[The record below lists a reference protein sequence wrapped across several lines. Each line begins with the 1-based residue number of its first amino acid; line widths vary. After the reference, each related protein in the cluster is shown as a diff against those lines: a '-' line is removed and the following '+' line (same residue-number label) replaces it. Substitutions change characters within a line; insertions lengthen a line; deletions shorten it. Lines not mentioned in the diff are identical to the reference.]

1 MMPGETKDRN
11 AGEGAYMEELYKTLL
26 DKSETAIY
34 VIDIHTHEV
43 IYVNRKAKE
52 VFQIDSDLSGKCC
65 YQSLYHRSE
74 RCGECP
80 VMLPGEKDRWE
91 RELYYHKKY
100 YSVKGQKVDW
110 SGQEAYA
117 LYYEDVTDEKQVSEQ
132 LKRTKEEVRKK
143 YQDEL
148 IYREKNVTENI
159 LTMSRLNLTYWIVE
173 EMRVGAKGGYENQYR
188 HTMDFEE
195 RMGAYARKVWLTER
209 QKQRLSPGGL
219 LRLYREGVTSFSEEY
234 IAETNEGRHL
244 WVKVEVNL
252 LKRPDT
258 AEIVAFIYNHDIT
271 MESKLKQILEHVMS
285 FEYDE
290 IYTVDSVTEQFDAV
304 VIGQYALHHQ
314 IFQGEYKE
322 ELQYLVERT
331 DVPEDK
337 ERILRELSLERLK
350 EHLLM
355 ENAYEMEISLM
366 SRNGK
371 KRLKQIRC
379 MYLNQQIGIIL
390 ITLSD
395 IENVVKEE
403 KAKQQRLT
411 EALEMAE
418 IANQAK
424 SSFLAR
430 MSHEIRTPMNAIIG
444 LNSIIREEIDNR
456 AQIIDCTEKLDSA
469 SKYLLALLNDILDMS
484 RIESGNV
491 VFLHQPFDAGK
502 FWDNVNMIAKAQAI
516 PASVEYQFERE
527 CQERRTYVGDATRLE
542 QILINLIN
550 NAIKFTRD
558 GGHVKVR
565 VLEEE
570 REEQLKLTVLVSDTG
585 IGISKEFLPNVFE
598 AFTQQ
603 HEGNTTVYGGSGLGL
618 SIARSYARLMGGDIT
633 VESKE
638 GEGTTFT
645 VEVVLDMDQKS
656 RPEGREKIR
665 KKEVNFAG
673 KRVLLV
679 EDHPLNTMVATR
691 LLEKRGM
698 KVVHAENGKEA
709 LECFEQSEQGYFDA
723 ILMDIRMPVMD
734 GMEATKKIRALNR
747 MDAKFVPVIAM
758 TANAY
763 EDDRQLTKRAGMV
776 AHLAK
781 PIDPQLLYETLDKF
795 L

>member
-1 MMPGETKDRN
+1 M
-11 AGEGAYMEELYKTLL
+11 
-26 DKSETAIY
+26 
-34 VIDIHTHEV
+34 
-43 IYVNRKAKE
+43 
-52 VFQIDSDLSGKCC
+52 
-65 YQSLYHRSE
+65 
-74 RCGECP
+74 
-80 VMLPGEKDRWE
+80 
-91 RELYYHKKY
+91 
-100 YSVKGQKVDW
+100 
-110 SGQEAYA
+110 
-117 LYYEDVTDEKQVSEQ
+117 
-132 LKRTKEEVRKK
+132 
-143 YQDEL
+143 
-148 IYREKNVTENI
+148 
-159 LTMSRLNLTYWIVE
+159 
-173 EMRVGAKGGYENQYR
+173 
-188 HTMDFEE
+188 
-195 RMGAYARKVWLTER
+195 
-209 QKQRLSPGGL
+209 
-219 LRLYREGVTSFSEEY
+219 
-234 IAETNEGRHL
+234 
-244 WVKVEVNL
+244 KVEVNL

-258 AEIVAFIYNHDIT
+258 AEIVAFLYNHDIT

-290 IYTVDSVTEQFDAV
+290 IYTVDSVAEQFDAV
-304 VIGQYALHHQ
+304 VIGQYALPNQ
-314 IFQGEYKE
+314 IFRGAYRE
-322 ELQYLVERT
+322 ELQYLEDRT

-337 ERILRELSLERLK
+337 KRILEELSLERLK
-350 EHLLM
+350 EHLLR
-355 ENAYEMEISLM
+355 ESVFEMEISLR
-366 SRNGK
+366 SRNGR

-379 MYLNQQIGIIL
+379 MYLNKQIGIIL

-395 IENVVKEE
+395 IEDVVKEE
-403 KAKQQRLT
+403 KTKQRQLS

-418 IANQAK
+418 IANRAK
-424 SSFLAR
+424 SRFLAS

-491 VFLHQPFDAGK
+491 VLLHQPFDAGK

-516 PASVEYQFERE
+516 PASVDYRFERE
-527 CQERRTYVGDATRLE
+527 RQEGRVYIGDATRLE
-542 QILINLIN
+542 QIFINLIN
-550 NAIKFTRD
+550 NAIKFTKE
-558 GGHVKVR
+558 GGSVR
-565 VLEEE
+565 VQVSEEE
-570 REEQLKLTVLVSDTG
+570 QGEQIKLTVSVSDTG
-585 IGISKEFLPNVFE
+585 IGISEEFLPNIFD

-618 SIARSYARLMGGDIT
+618 SIARSYVGMMGGDIA
-633 VESKE
+633 VESRE

-645 VEVVLDMDQKS
+645 VEVVLDMEQKNQ
-656 RPEGREKIR
+656 PEGREKTG

-698 KVVHAENGKEA
+698 KVVHTENGKEA
-709 LECFEQSEQGYFDA
+709 VECFVQSGQGYFDA

-734 GMEATKKIRALNR
+734 GVEATKKIRALDR
-747 MDAKFVPVIAM
+747 MDAKFIPVIAM

-763 EDDRQLTKRAGMV
+763 EGDRQLTKSAGMV

>member
-1 MMPGETKDRN
+1 MKK
-11 AGEGAYMEELYKTLL
+11 MEDMSEFYQELL

-34 VIDIHTHEV
+34 VKDVDTHEV
-43 IYVNRKAKE
+43 LYVNRKAKE
-52 VFQIDSDLSGKCC
+52 VFEVDRDLSGKCC
-65 YQSLYHRSE
+65 YQALYHRKDSCE
-74 RCGECP
+74 ACP
-80 VMLPGEKDRWE
+80 AMQATAKSRWE
-91 RELYYHKKY
+91 QEIYYHKKY
-100 YSVKGQKVDW
+100 YSVKGRKINW
-110 SGQEAYA
+110 CGREANA
-117 LYYEDVTDEKQVSEQ
+117 VYYTDVTETKKAAEQ
-132 LKRTKEEVRKK
+132 LKQTKEEVRKK
-143 YQDEL
+143 YQDEMT
-148 IYREKNVTENI
+148 YREKNVSENI
-159 LTMSRLNLTYWIVE
+159 LTMSRLNLTYWVVE
-173 EMRVGAKGGYENQYR
+173 EMRVGAKEGFEKKYR
-188 HTMDFEE
+188 HTLDFEE
-195 RMGAYARKVWLTER
+195 RMRVYAKRIWLTEG

-219 LRLYREGVTSFSEEY
+219 LRLFREGINSFSEEY
-234 IAETNEGRHL
+234 IAETYEGRHL

-258 AEIVAFIYNHDIT
+258 GEIVAFLYNHDVT
-271 MESKLKQILEHVMS
+271 MESKLKHILERVMA

-290 IYTVDSVTEQFDAV
+290 IYTVDGGTGQFDAV
-304 VIGQYALHHQ
+304 VIGQYALDNQ
-314 IFQGEYKE
+314 ISQGNYEE
-322 ELQYLVERT
+322 ELQCLIKRAGT
-331 DVPEDK
+331 TEDK
-337 ERILRELSLERLK
+337 ERIKTELSIENMK
-350 EHLLM
+350 EHLM
-355 ENAYEMEISLM
+355 KENAYEIEISLM

-371 KRLKQIRC
+371 QRLKQIRC
-379 MYLNQQIGIIL
+379 MYLNKQIETIL

-395 IENVVKEE
+395 IEDVVKEE
-403 KAKQQRLT
+403 KAKQQQLS

-424 SSFLAR
+424 TSFLAN

-456 AQIIDCTEKLDSA
+456 AQVLDCTEKLDSA

-491 VFLHQPFDAGK
+491 VLMHQFFDAKK

-516 PASVEYQFERE
+516 PASVKYLFERVNDE
-527 CQERRTYVGDATRLE
+527 ARTYIGDATRLE
-542 QILINLIN
+542 QIMINLIN
-550 NAIKFTRD
+550 NAIKFTSE
-558 GGHVKVR
+558 GGSVSVR
-565 VLEEE
+565 ISEEE
-570 REEQLKLTVLVSDTG
+570 CGKQLKLTASVSDTG

-598 AFTQQ
+598 PFTQQ
-603 HEGNTTVYGGSGLGL
+603 HEGNTMAYGGSGLGL
-618 SIARSYARLMGGDIT
+618 SIARSYARMMNGDIT
-633 VESKE
+633 VQSKE

-645 VEVVLDMDQKS
+645 VEVMLDMDQKNHQ
-656 RPEGREKIR
+656 EGKKTTR

-709 LECFEQSEQGYFDA
+709 VACFEESEPNYFDA

-734 GMEATKKIRALNR
+734 GMEATKRIRALNR

-763 EDDRQLTKRAGMV
+763 EEDRKQTKKAGMV

>member
-1 MMPGETKDRN
+1 MEDAKARN
-11 AGEGAYMEELYKTLL
+11 DGQAADISELYRELL
-26 DKSETAIY
+26 DRSETAVY
-34 VIDIHTHEV
+34 VKDMNTHEV
-43 IYVNRKAKE
+43 LYVNRKAKE
-52 VFQIDSDLSGKCC
+52 IFQIEGKLSGKCC
-65 YQSLYHRSE
+65 YQALYHRQDSCE
-74 RCGECP
+74 DCP
-80 VMLPGEKDRWE
+80 AILPKTKRKWE
-91 RELYYHKKY
+91 REVYYHKKY
-100 YSVKGQKVDW
+100 YSVKGREINW
-110 SGQEAYA
+110 SGQEACA
-117 LYYEDVTDEKQVSEQ
+117 IYYTDVTEKKKVSEQ
-132 LKRTKEEVRKK
+132 LKQTKEEIRKK
-143 YQDEL
+143 YQDEM
-148 IYREKNVTENI
+148 IYREKNVSENI

-173 EMRVGAKGGYENQYR
+173 EMRVGAKEGFEKQYR
-188 HTMDFEE
+188 HILDFEE
-195 RMGAYARKVWLTER
+195 RMQAYARRIWLTEE

-219 LRLYREGVTSFSEEY
+219 LRLFREGINSFSEEY
-234 IAETNEGRHL
+234 IAETYEGRHL

-252 LKRPDT
+252 LKRPGT
-258 AEIVAFIYNHDIT
+258 GEIVAFLYNHDVT
-271 MESKLKQILEHVMS
+271 TESKLKHILERVMA

-290 IYTVDSVTEQFDAV
+290 IYTVDGGTGQFDAV
-304 VIGQYALHHQ
+304 VIGQYALDNQ
-314 IFQGEYKE
+314 ISQGKYEE
-322 ELQYLVERT
+322 ELQCLIERAGT
-331 DVPEDK
+331 AEDK
-337 ERILRELSLERLK
+337 DRIRKELSLTSIK
-350 EHLLM
+350 EHLLK
-355 ENAYEMEISLM
+355 ENAYEIEISLV
-366 SRNGK
+366 SRNGNW
-371 KRLKQIRC
+371 RLKQIRC
-379 MYLNQQIGIIL
+379 MYLNEQIETIL

-395 IENVVKEE
+395 IEDVVKEGKE
-403 KAKQQRLT
+403 KQRQLS

-424 SSFLAR
+424 TSFLAN

-456 AQIIDCTEKLDSA
+456 AQVLDCTEKLDSA

-491 VFLHQPFDAGK
+491 VLMHQLFDSKK

-516 PASVEYQFERE
+516 PAAVNYQFERVNDE
-527 CQERRTYVGDATRLE
+527 ARTYIGDATRLE
-542 QILINLIN
+542 QIMINLIN
-550 NAIKFTRD
+550 NAIKFTSN
-558 GGHVKVR
+558 GGNVNVR

-570 REEQLKLTVLVSDTG
+570 IEKQLKLTVSVSDTG

-603 HEGNTTVYGGSGLGL
+603 HEGNTMAYGGSGLGL
-618 SIARSYARLMGGDIT
+618 SIARNYARMMNGDIT
-633 VESKE
+633 VQSKE

-645 VEVVLDMDQKS
+645 VEVVLDTDQRSQPKDRRS
-656 RPEGREKIR
+656 AR

-698 KVVHAENGKEA
+698 KVVHAQNGKEA
-709 LECFEQSEQGYFDA
+709 VTCFEESEPNYFDA

-763 EDDRQLTKRAGMV
+763 EDDRKQTRKAGMV

>member
-1 MMPGETKDRN
+1 MMAEETKAKH
-11 AGEGAYMEELYKTLL
+11 AGQGMEELYRTLL
-26 DKSETAIY
+26 DKSETAVY
-34 VIDIHTHEV
+34 VIDSHNYEV

-52 VFQIDSDLSGKCC
+52 IFQVESDLSEKYCF
-65 YQSLYHRSE
+65 QSLYHSGE
-74 RCGECP
+74 RCSECLA
-80 VMLPGEKDRWE
+80 MLSGEKDRWE
-91 RELYYHKKY
+91 GERYYHKRY
-100 YSVKGQKVDW
+100 YSVKGQRIRWD
-110 SGQEAYA
+110 GREAYA
-117 LYYEDVTDEKQVSEQ
+117 FYYEDMTEQKQLSEQ
-132 LKRTKEEVRKK
+132 LKRAKEEVRKK
-143 YQDEL
+143 YEDEL
-148 IYREKNVTENI
+148 IYREKNVSENI
-159 LTMSRLNLTYWIVE
+159 LAMSRLNLTYWVVE
-173 EMRVGAKGGYENQYR
+173 DMRIGEKGGYEKQYR

-195 RMGAYARKVWLTER
+195 RMKAFARKIWLTDQ
-209 QKQRLSPGGL
+209 QKHRLSPGGL
-219 LRLYREGVTSFSEEY
+219 LRLYREGVTSFAEEY
-234 IAETNEGRHL
+234 IIETYEGRHL
-244 WVKVEVNL
+244 WAKVEVNL

-258 AEIVAFIYNHDIT
+258 SEIVAFLYNHDIT

-285 FEYDE
+285 YEYDE
-290 IYTVDSVTEQFDAV
+290 IYTVDSVAEQFEAA
-304 VIGQYALHHQ
+304 VIGQYALQNQ
-314 IFQGEYKE
+314 IFHGNYKD
-322 ELQYLVERT
+322 ELQFLAERT

-337 ERILRELSLERLK
+337 ERILKELSLERLK
-350 EHLLM
+350 EHLLR
-355 ENAYEMEISLM
+355 ENAFEMELSLL
-366 SRNGK
+366 SRSGR

-379 MYLNQQIGIIL
+379 MYLNKQIGIIL

-395 IENVVKEE
+395 IEDVVKEE
-403 KAKQQRLT
+403 KAKQQQLS

-418 IANQAK
+418 IANRAK
-424 SSFLAR
+424 SRFLAS

-456 AQIIDCTEKLDSA
+456 AQILDCTEKLDSA

-491 VFLHQPFDAGK
+491 ALLHQPFDAGK

-516 PASVEYQFERE
+516 PASVEYCFERE
-527 CQERRTYVGDATRLE
+527 HREGRVYIGDATRLE
-542 QILINLIN
+542 QIFINLIN
-550 NAIKFTRD
+550 NAIKFTKD
-558 GGHVKVR
+558 GGSVR
-565 VLEEE
+565 VRVSEEE
-570 REEQLKLTVLVSDTG
+570 QGEQVKLTVTVSDTG
-585 IGISKEFLPNVFE
+585 IGISEEFLPNIFE

-603 HEGNTTVYGGSGLGL
+603 HEENTTVYGGSGLGL
-618 SIARSYARLMGGDIT
+618 SIARSYARMMGGDIA
-633 VESKE
+633 VESRE

-645 VEVVLDMDQKS
+645 VEVVLDMEQKNQ
-656 RPEGREKIR
+656 PEGREKTG

-698 KVVHAENGKEA
+698 KVIHAENGKEA
-709 LECFEQSEQGYFDA
+709 VECFVQSEPGYFDA

-734 GMEATKKIRALNR
+734 GMEATKKIRALDR

-763 EDDRQLTKRAGMV
+763 EGDRQLTRSAGMV